1 MHRRRF
7 ALGALALTLLCSV
20 TFTASAR
27 GQQLGNITVSGP
39 VHIDGLPVS
48 GSGTIAF
55 SARISTG
62 AGGTATL
69 TLTSGGEIVVREQSD
84 VVVSL
89 AGPGV
94 KVQLICGE
102 VETTSTAKATALTV
116 SGGSV
121 TVNKGTADISLE
133 GDPENETLKAVKQK
147 NHDKSITAVFD
158 GGSGVLLKSRIQCVC
173 NCD

>member
-1 MHRRRF
+1 MHPGR
-7 ALGALALTLLCSV
+7 LVTGALASALLLCLS
-20 TFTASAR
+20 FTASAQ
-27 GQQLGNITVSGP
+27 GGQLGNITVSGP

-48 GSGTIAF
+48 GSGSIAF

-62 AGGTATL
+62 SGGTATL
-69 TLTSGGEIVVREQSD
+69 TLTSGGQVLVREETD

-89 AGPGV
+89 AGNGV

-102 VETTSTAKATALTV
+102 IETTSTAQATVLTV

-121 TVNKGTADISLE
+121 TVNKGEAEVSFE
-133 GDPENETLKAVKQK
+133 GDPKTETLKAVKEK
-147 NHDKSITAVFD
+147 NRDKAITAVFNN
-158 GGSGVLLKSRIQCVC
+158 GTTVLMKSRINCVC